1 MAWGY
6 NYWGQC
12 DVPAPNSGFIA
23 IAAGYSHNLGLK
35 DDGSIAAWGSNQY
48 GQCDVGA
55 PDSGFIAIA
64 AGYNRSLGLVA
75 EVDTGPVADAG
86 AEQVV
91 YAWIDGIAEVSLDG
105 SGSFDADGDE
115 LDYFWFIG
123 DEQIATGVDPNVQL
137 SVGEHII
144 ELIVNDGSED
154 SEPNAVVITVIGP
167 AEADVHIVPRTIN
180 RNNRMKRVMA
190 IIRLPEGISKAD
202 VSDEPF
208 VLYAGDLD
216 SDGIEAI
223 WQRVIGWR
231 RRASV
236 FALFSKAELM
246 DSVEH
251 NGRVE
256 LTVVGRL
263 ESGQY
268 VYGSDT
274 VRIVQPRRRRPRW
287 LRRRW

>member
-1 MAWGY
+1 MAWGANFY
-6 NYWGQC
+6 GCSN
-12 DVPAPNSGFIA
+12 VPTSNSGFIA
-23 IAAGYSHNLGLK
+23 IAAGRHHSLALVPE
-35 DDGSIAAWGSNQY
+35 
-48 GQCDVGA
+48 VG
-55 PDSGFIAIA
+55 
-64 AGYNRSLGLVA
+64 
-75 EVDTGPVADAG
+75 TGPVANAG

-91 YAWIDGIAEVSLDG
+91 YAWIDGIAEVGLDG

-115 LDYFWFIG
+115 LEYFWFEG

-154 SEPNAVVITVIGP
+154 SEPNEVVITVIGP
-167 AEADVHIVPRTIN
+167 IETDVHIVPRVIN
-180 RNNRMKRVMA
+180 RRSRMKRVIA
-190 IIRLPEGISKAD
+190 IMRLPDGVSKAD

-208 VLYAGDLD
+208 VLYAGDSD

-223 WQRVIGWR
+223 WQRVIGWGR
-231 RRASV
+231 RTSV
-236 FALFSKAELM
+236 FALFDKAELM
-246 DSVEH
+246 DAAPN

-268 VYGSDT
+268 IYGSDT

-287 LRRRW
+287 RRR